1 MTNSRIQISHSAER
15 LTSHRVRMARW
26 HRDWTRS
33 TTNQPAGSPGLLRK
47 GSRRRCANP
56 TGSELTKPSFKTLK
70 SPANS
75 GRSHPTHITKKVDER
90 DESLSIIYL
99 AKVRPMDKPSN
110 TKLWDEAKG
119 WLDITLQLGHSHDWK
134 KDIGVKAAEPEFW
147 EALRIVRDSEHG
159 YGSFSTTDREP
170 HL

>member
-1 MTNSRIQISHSAER
+1 
-15 LTSHRVRMARW
+15 
-26 HRDWTRS
+26 
-33 TTNQPAGSPGLLRK
+33 
-47 GSRRRCANP
+47 
-56 TGSELTKPSFKTLK
+56 
-70 SPANS
+70 
-75 GRSHPTHITKKVDER
+75 
-90 DESLSIIYL
+90 
-99 AKVRPMDKPSN
+99 MDKPSN

-159 YGSFSTTDREP
+159 YGSFPTTDREP